1 MANTYKLIAS
11 TTVGSGGAA
20 DITFSSI
27 PATYTDLLIKVS
39 ARTNR
44 SGTDVD
50 DELRLSFNGTTTGYA
65 TRMIEGNG
73 STVRSTADAD
83 PYFGRG
89 TNPTD
94 NATANTFG
102 NTEYYIPNYATSSN
116 YKTVSFDTVMETNGT
131 FSIMDFVAG
140 RWVNSAAITSCKISA
155 IGTFEQYST
164 FYLYGIKNS

>member
-1 MANTYKLIAS
+1 MAKTYTLIAS

-20 DITFSSI
+20 DVTFSSI
-27 PATYTDLLIKVS
+27 PGTYTDLLISVS

-44 SGTDVD
+44 SGTDPD
-50 DELRLSFNGTTTGYA
+50 DELRLSFNGATTGYA

-83 PYFGRG
+83 AYFGRG

-94 NATANTFG
+94 NSTANTFG

-116 YKTVSFDTVMETNGT
+116 FKTVSFDSVMERNATA
-131 FSIMDFVAG
+131 SYLLLVAG
-140 RWVNSAAITSCKISA
+140 RWVNNNAITSCKLSA